1 MASISCD
8 KKTGRRTI
16 QFVGQ
21 DGKRRSVRLGKVN
34 KRQAETV
41 KGFIEDLLACKVSGS
56 SPKAATA
63 EWIAGL
69 PDAMRRRL
77 ERTDLIAPQE
87 RRECPTV
94 VEWVRCYIEGRS
106 DVKLNTRLNME
117 QAETFLAE
125 FFGKMKRLD
134 EITPGDAD
142 DFRIHLKSRG
152 LAEATVRRHC
162 KRAKQFFIAAVRKKI
177 IAENPFADLKCGDVA
192 NDSRRCFVPEE
203 DMEAVLAAC
212 PDLQWKLIFA
222 LARYGGLRTP
232 SETFRLRWED
242 IHWDRGRFTV
252 HSPKTEGHGKATR
265 IVPLFPQLCRVLLE
279 AFGQAEPGDKYVITR
294 YRDFRANLR
303 THAHRIIRRAGLEPW
318 ERTFQNLRSSLET
331 ELVEQFPIQT
341 VTSWLRNTPMI
352 AMKHYLM
359 VREEHFTK
367 AVQNPVQ
374 YPAALSRTD
383 SQEKSEEGQEPAIC
397 GTMQNNATP
406 CNSKGLHP
414 IPPRGIEPLSPG

>member
-303 THAHRIIRRAGLEPW
+303 THAHRVIRRAGLEPW
-318 ERTFQNLRSSLET
+318 EKTFQNLRSSLET
-331 ELVEQFPIQT
+331 ELVEEFPIQT
-341 VTSWLRNTPMI
+341 VTSWFGNTPTI

-367 AVQNPVQ
+367 AVHNPVQ
-374 YPAALSRTD
+374 SVHD
-383 SQEKSEEGQEPAIC
+383 SGDLEPSAEPARNAKVAVVKSR
-397 GTMQNNATP
+397 QNDTTP
-406 CNSKGLHP
+406 CISRGLHP